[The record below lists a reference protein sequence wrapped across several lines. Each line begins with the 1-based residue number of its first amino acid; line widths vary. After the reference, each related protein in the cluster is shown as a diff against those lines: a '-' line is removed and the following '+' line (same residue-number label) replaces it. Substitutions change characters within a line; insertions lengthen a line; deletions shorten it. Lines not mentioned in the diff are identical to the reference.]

1 MSNFVEVC
9 AEDDVPHLEGR
20 RVVINGFYVGIFNTE
35 EGFYAI
41 GEVCP
46 HMGGPLADGDVAA
59 TTVSCPLHAR
69 KIEMKTGEVENDDL
83 SRVLTFPVK
92 VEEGKI
98 LVDAEIL
105 DTQPEMEEEE
115 DQEDQEEEHEEG
127 EDDGGEEE
135 AVA

>member
-9 AEDDVPHLEGR
+9 AEDDVPYLEGR

-41 GEVCP
+41 SEVCT
-46 HMGGPLADGDVAA
+46 HMGGPLADGDIAA

-69 KIEMKTGEVENDDL
+69 KIELKTGEVQNDDL

-92 VEEGKI
+92 VEEGKV

-105 DTQPEMEEEE
+105 YTQPETEEEQEEEE
-115 DQEDQEEEHEEG
+115 DQEAGDE
-127 EDDGGEEE
+127 EEE

>member
-1 MSNFVEVC
+1 MSEQNWIEVC

-20 RVVINGFYVGIFNTE
+20 RVVINGFYVGVFNTE

-69 KIEMKTGEVENDDL
+69 KIEMKTGVVQNDDL

-92 VEEGKI
+92 VEEGKV
-98 LVDAEIL
+98 LVDAKIL
-105 DTQPEMEEEE
+105 YTQPEME
-115 DQEDQEEEHEEG
+115 EDQEEEHEEG
-127 EDDGGEEE
+127 EGDSGEEE

>member
-1 MSNFVEVC
+1 MSKFVEVC
-9 AEDDVPHLEGR
+9 AEDDVPYLEGR

-41 GEVCP
+41 SEVCP

-69 KIEMKTGEVENDDL
+69 KIELKTGCAQNDDL

-98 LVDAEIL
+98 LVDAQVL
-105 DTQPEMEEEE
+105 YKQPETEE
-115 DQEDQEEEHEEG
+115 DREAGD
-127 EDDGGEEE
+127 EEE

>member
-9 AEDDVPHLEGR
+9 AEDDVPYLEGR

-46 HMGGPLADGDVAA
+46 HMGGPLADGDIAA

-69 KIEMKTGEVENDDL
+69 KIELKTGEVKNDEL
-83 SRVLTFPVK
+83 SRVFTFPVK
-92 VEEGKI
+92 VEDGKV

-105 DTQPEMEEEE
+105 YTQPETEEAQEEEE
-115 DQEDQEEEHEEG
+115 QEAG
-127 EDDGGEEE
+127 DGEE

>member
-9 AEDDVPHLEGR
+9 AEDDVPYLEGR

-41 GEVCP
+41 SEVCP
-46 HMGGPLADGDVAA
+46 HMGGPLADGDIAA

-69 KIEMKTGEVENDDL
+69 KIELKTGEVKHDDL

-92 VEEGKI
+92 IEDGKV

-105 DTQPEMEEEE
+105 YTQPEAEEEP
-115 DQEDQEEEHEEG
+115 EEEPEEAG
-127 EDDGGEEE
+127 DEEE

>member
-1 MSNFVEVC
+1 
-9 AEDDVPHLEGR
+9 
-20 RVVINGFYVGIFNTE
+20 
-35 EGFYAI
+35 
-41 GEVCP
+41 
-46 HMGGPLADGDVAA
+46 MGGPLADGDVAA

-69 KIEMKTGEVENDDL
+69 KIEMKTGEVKNDDL

-105 DTQPEMEEEE
+105 YTQPEME
-115 DQEDQEEEHEEG
+115 QDQEEKQEEDEG
-127 EDDGGEEE
+127 NGGEEE